1 MFDPNDLPNRQED
14 RSDGKVRIVVDRLD
28 AEGYQYPEG
37 VEDPSTEIAL
47 WQDNSMTIELVPEER
62 ETHTLTVHAGEA
74 IPVPNVPITIER
86 LSDGA
91 TTTKQTDDNGS
102 VDFTVYPGDY
112 TVSGT
117 DKTGHMQTQDV
128 TVDSDTAV
136 MLGQLQ
142 RPQPEER
149 TLTVA
154 VIDQDGDRA
163 SGVPVE
169 AVASRLPAGGD
180 NITQGVTDS
189 EGLVEFSVY
198 DGIQYTLSAGGD
210 YTGSATITMDGNE
223 HTTLYV
229 EQRGASSPNETA
241 ALPSPELPDA
251 QYRLDD
257 STIILMITDM

>member
-1 MFDPNDLPNRQED
+1 MPD
-14 RSDGKVRIVVDRLD
+14 I
-28 AEGYQYPEG
+28 
-37 VEDPSTEIAL
+37 
-47 WQDNSMTIELVPEER
+47 
-62 ETHTLTVHAGEA
+62 
-74 IPVPNVPITIER
+74 PITIER
-86 LSDGA
+86 QADGA
-91 TTTKQTDDNGS
+91 TTTKQTDDGGS
-102 VDFTVYPGDY
+102 ADFEVYPGDY
-112 TVSGT
+112 VVSGT
-117 DKTGHMQTQDV
+117 DETGHTQTQDV

-169 AVASRLPAGGD
+169 AVARRLPAGGD
-180 NITQGVTDS
+180 NLTQGVTDS

-241 ALPSPELPDA
+241 ALSSSGLPDA
-251 QYRLDD
+251 SVSPR
-257 STIILMITDM
+257 